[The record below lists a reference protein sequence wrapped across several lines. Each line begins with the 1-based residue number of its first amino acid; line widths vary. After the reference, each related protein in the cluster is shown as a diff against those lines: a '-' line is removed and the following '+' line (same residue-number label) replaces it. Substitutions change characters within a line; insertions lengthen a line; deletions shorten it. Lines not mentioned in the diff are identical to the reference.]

1 MTLWLVGMMGSGK
14 TTSGELAASR
24 LGVPFRDTDEVVA
37 ERMGCSVA
45 QLWGTFGE
53 ATFRDM
59 EKVALSNL
67 AGSDG
72 IVATGGGVVLD
83 EDNRR
88 ILSESQRVVWLEAS
102 PTVLEIRLDS
112 TVDRPGLV
120 SSEIRTADFLSEL
133 LDERLPLYTE
143 VASHRI
149 STDSIDADAVAKEIE
164 DIWKA

>member
-14 TTSGELAASR
+14 TASGKLAASR
-24 LGVPFRDTDEVVA
+24 LGVPFGDTDEIVA

-45 QLWGTFGE
+45 QLWGTLGE

-59 EKVALSNL
+59 EKLALSKM
-67 AGSDG
+67 AGIEG

-88 ILSESQRVVWLEAS
+88 IMSESQMVVWLEAS
-102 PTVLEIRLDS
+102 PTVLEMRLDS

-120 SSEIRTADFLSEL
+120 SSELGSVEFLTEL
-133 LDERLPLYTE
+133 LDQRLPLYAE

-149 STDSIDADAVAKEIE
+149 LTDSIDAGAVATEIE

>member
-45 QLWGTFGE
+45 QLWGTLGE

-59 EKVALSNL
+59 EKVALSSL
-67 AGSDG
+67 AGAEG

-88 ILSESQRVVWLEAS
+88 ILSESPSVVWLEAS
-102 PTVLEIRLDS
+102 PAVLETRIGS
-112 TVDRPGLV
+112 TSDRPGLV
-120 SSEIRTADFLSEL
+120 SSESPTVGFLAEL
-133 LDERLPLYTE
+133 LDQRFPLYTE

-149 STDSIDADAVAKEIE
+149 MTDSIDAGAVAKEIE